1 MKKKILMLA
10 FHYPP
15 FAGSSGVQRTLRF
28 SQYLPRHDW
37 LPVILS
43 AHPRAYEKVSND
55 LLSEIPEEVETIRAF
70 ALDSARHL
78 SIKGRHSQLL
88 AIPDRWISW
97 IIGAIPAGLR
107 AIKRHKPELLWSTYP
122 LATTHLIAYCLHKI
136 TNTPWIADFRD
147 PMVEQDPKTGEWAPR
162 NTLVR
167 KTRLF
172 IEKRAVMHTASIVF
186 CTEGAKNIC
195 AARYPD
201 ANHNLWHVIPNGYDE
216 ETFQEAEKDLPSTAA
231 NEKITL
237 LHSGLIYNTADR
249 DPNHFFEAL
258 SQLKL
263 EQAISSQ
270 RLRIVLRA
278 CGHEDEYKKIVAE
291 KGIADIV
298 EFKPPIAYSEA
309 IKEMLQVDGL
319 LIFQGYTSNP
329 AIPAKLYEY
338 LRAKRPILAL
348 ADKNGDTAK
357 FLTKLGMNHIAP
369 LDNCPEIKAHI
380 TKLISSIDNGQTTIP
395 EDNIINRYSREHTAQ
410 SLASVCNEALEI
422 GKK

>member
-1 MKKKILMLA
+1 
-10 FHYPP
+10 
-15 FAGSSGVQRTLRF
+15 
-28 SQYLPRHDW
+28 
-37 LPVILS
+37 
-43 AHPRAYEKVSND
+43 
-55 LLSEIPEEVETIRAF
+55 
-70 ALDSARHL
+70 
-78 SIKGRHSQLL
+78 
-88 AIPDRWISW
+88 
-97 IIGAIPAGLR
+97 
-107 AIKRHKPELLWSTYP
+107 
-122 LATTHLIAYCLHKI
+122 
-136 TNTPWIADFRD
+136 
-147 PMVEQDPKTGEWAPR
+147 
-162 NTLVR
+162 
-167 KTRLF
+167 
-172 IEKRAVMHTASIVF
+172 
-186 CTEGAKNIC
+186 
-195 AARYPD
+195 
-201 ANHNLWHVIPNGYDE
+201 
-216 ETFQEAEKDLPSTAA
+216 
-231 NEKITL
+231 
-237 LHSGLIYNTADR
+237 LIYNTADR

-357 FLTKLGMNHIAP
+357 LLTKLGMNHIAP

-380 TKLISSIDNGQTTIP
+380 TRLISSIDNGQTTIP